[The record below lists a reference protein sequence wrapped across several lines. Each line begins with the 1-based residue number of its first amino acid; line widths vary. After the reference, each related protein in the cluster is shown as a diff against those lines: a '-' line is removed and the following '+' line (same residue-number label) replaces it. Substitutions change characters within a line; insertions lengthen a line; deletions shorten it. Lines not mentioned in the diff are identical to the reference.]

1 MRDRIC
7 VVGTWDTKGA
17 ELDFVAGLLA
27 ERGLRTLIVDLSTQS
42 PAAGLDVTAETVASC
57 HPGGRQ
63 AVLTGDRGSAVAAMG
78 RAFAGFLGTCDDVA
92 GVIGLG
98 GSGGTAMITQGMRA
112 LPVGL
117 PKLMVSTMASGQV
130 APYVGPSDITMMP
143 SVTDVAGLNRIS
155 RRIYA
160 NAAGAMAGRVAA
172 KTAEAADLPALGLSM
187 FGVTTPCVERVARS
201 LSDRFDSISFHAT
214 GNGGQAMEKLAE
226 GRLVAGLLDLT
237 TTEVADLLFGGVLPA
252 TEDRFGAVARSGL
265 PYLGSCGALDMVNF
279 GGPET
284 VPARYAERKLYA
296 HNPQITLMRTTPE
309 ENALMGEWIAR
320 RLNACE
326 GPVVFLLPE
335 GGVSALDAPGMAF
348 HDPEAD
354 QALFAALEAH
364 WRPGPRRRLVRLP
377 HHINDPAFADRA
389 VAEFLSLLQ
398 EA

>member
-1 MRDRIC
+1 MSTKLIE
-7 VVGTWDTKGA
+7 DT
-17 ELDFVAGLLA
+17 V
-27 ERGLRTLIVDLSTQS
+27 
-42 PAAGLDVTAETVASC
+42 PAAAAAETRVGARPVDAPLVPGRDADVTARPA
-57 HPGGRQ
+57 GGKTYEELIIERW
-63 AVLTGDRGSAVAAMG
+63 RAA
-78 RAFAGFLGTCDDVA
+78 
-92 GVIGLG
+92 
-98 GSGGTAMITQGMRA
+98 
-112 LPVGL
+112 
-117 PKLMVSTMASGQV
+117 
-130 APYVGPSDITMMP
+130 
-143 SVTDVAGLNRIS
+143 
-155 RRIYA
+155 
-160 NAAGAMAGRVAA
+160 
-172 KTAEAADLPALGLSM
+172 
-187 FGVTTPCVERVARS
+187 
-201 LSDRFDSISFHAT
+201 
-214 GNGGQAMEKLAE
+214 
-226 GRLVAGLLDLT
+226 
-237 TTEVADLLFGGVLPA
+237 
-252 TEDRFGAVARSGL
+252 
-265 PYLGSCGALDMVNF
+265 VNF